1 MAERKGLER
10 RLFWL
15 YEGFGTGPYLFRW
28 ILLAIDAFTVAFFLW
43 APLQEKTVP
52 FYIADAAIGV
62 FILLDLLA
70 RFWISRPRH
79 RFWLNPLNLADA
91 VVLAT
96 LLLPMFF
103 TNLGFLRILRA
114 VRLIR
119 AFTFLRRMQNL
130 SGFLKDN
137 SEVID
142 RVVNLIVFIMIM
154 TSLVYST
161 QVGKNDEIVT
171 YLDAMY
177 VTVATLTTTGFGD
190 IVLVGWDGKLLSI
203 ITMVLGISLF
213 LRLVQAIVRP
223 NRVKTEC
230 TRCGLSRHEPDAVH
244 CRHCGELLK
253 RERGDED

>member
-1 MAERKGLER
+1 MAQ
-10 RLFWL
+10 
-15 YEGFGTGPYLFRW
+15 
-28 ILLAIDAFTVAFFLW
+28 LLVSQDV
-43 APLQEKTVP
+43 
-52 FYIADAAIGV
+52 
-62 FILLDLLA
+62 
-70 RFWISRPRH
+70 
-79 RFWLNPLNLADA
+79 
-91 VVLAT
+91 
-96 LLLPMFF
+96 
-103 TNLGFLRILRA
+103 
-114 VRLIR
+114 
-119 AFTFLRRMQNL
+119 
-130 SGFLKDN
+130 LKDN

-203 ITMVLGISLF
+203 VTMVLGISLF